1 MLDKFLPDENVKV
14 NGEIAG
20 RRHILR
26 TLPVGWIF
34 GKGHLIYV
42 WFKFTKWNNRRL
54 YNIFW
59 NFHISASFQVLAWNR
74 RKHVALLNRLV
85 GPKSF
90 PSCNKVTTIKVKNV
104 QTSTGTQICHNRS
117 LLIRDQYLLI
127 YNCEISTFL
136 SVCHKVNENNTKGTA
151 IVLSMFMLSFIFVI
165 ACGLFERKQICSDFF
180 AFPLEIQLSIYG
192 FWLPL
197 WYLQT
202 LLIKRGRLG
211 FN

>member
-1 MLDKFLPDENVKV
+1 MKLLV
-14 NGEIAG
+14 AG
-20 RRHILR
+20 TFWEPCL
-26 TLPVGWIF
+26 VGWIF

-74 RKHVALLNRLV
+74 CKHVALLNRLV

-90 PSCNKVTTIKVKNV
+90 PSCNKVTMIMVKNV

-117 LLIRDQYLLI
+117 LLMRDQYLLI

-136 SVCHKVNENNTKGTA
+136 SVSQKVNENNTKGTA

-165 ACGLFERKQICSDFF
+165 ACMWSFWEEANMFRFF
-180 AFPLEIQLSIYG
+180 CITIGDPVIDIWILITPLVSSNSSYQKGKVGIQL
-192 FWLPL
+192 
-197 WYLQT
+197 T
-202 LLIKRGRLG
+202 V
-211 FN
+211 